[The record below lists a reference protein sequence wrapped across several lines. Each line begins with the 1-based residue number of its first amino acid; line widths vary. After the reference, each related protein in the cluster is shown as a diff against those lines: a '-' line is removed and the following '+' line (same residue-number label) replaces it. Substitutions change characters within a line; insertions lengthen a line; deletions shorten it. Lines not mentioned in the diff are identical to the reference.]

1 MSGQL
6 AGVAHMALV
15 RHVTCPEHGEL
26 LHAGDDETPSPP
38 TPADG
43 AAASFAALTEDSES
57 SHGHD
62 HCAVAIQRR
71 AETMPVSRVKVAHT
85 VTRVTEAAK
94 ERAAPAMPLGAIYR
108 LAPKSSPPA

>member
-26 LHAGDDETPSPP
+26 LHAEDDGTPSAP

-43 AAASFAALTEDSES
+43 TASLAALTEDSES

-71 AETMPVSRVKVAHT
+71 AQTMPVSRVAVAHT
-85 VTRVTEAAK
+85 VSPVTEASN